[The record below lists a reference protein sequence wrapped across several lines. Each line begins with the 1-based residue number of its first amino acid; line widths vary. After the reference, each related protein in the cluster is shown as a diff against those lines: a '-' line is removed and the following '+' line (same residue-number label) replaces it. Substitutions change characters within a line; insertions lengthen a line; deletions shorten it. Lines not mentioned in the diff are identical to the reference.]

1 MIHPQGGRMGVEY
14 EVGCAMQE
22 PGHSPFEQPF
32 ELWRENGLLHFVLAP
47 GARVDTR
54 HMKEFIRLVAALDRS
69 GRAPVVMEFNA
80 QAVVA
85 DEARALLRR
94 VCGEQGHP
102 VAVLALDLPGRKQ
115 AELFKYM
122 ERPAFPFQ
130 VFGSRPEAER
140 WASDRCTRSCR
151 APELDR

>member
-1 MIHPQGGRMGVEY
+1 
-14 EVGCAMQE
+14 MQK

-32 ELWRENGLLHFVLAP
+32 ELWREKGMLHFVLAP

-85 DEARALLRR
+85 DDARALLRR

-115 AELFKYM
+115 AELFKYT

-130 VFGSRPEAER
+130 VFGSRTEAER
-140 WASDRCTRSCR
+140 WATDRCAQLCS
-151 APELDR
+151 APEMDR